1 MLEQLT
7 NKKIVRVTFNL
18 DKNDL
23 LDNFNEGVALNAIHN
38 IFSLP
43 QIYDVEAQS
52 VVVSTFTLEEESTSI
67 LYPKYSDYSLFVLTF
82 YQT

>member
-43 QIYDVEAQS
+43 N
-52 VVVSTFTLEEESTSI
+52 
-67 LYPKYSDYSLFVLTF
+67 
-82 YQT
+82 